1 MKSLLYLVG
10 GASIAVAYVL
20 FMKKQQT
27 QVPAPVEDLA
37 HKLQDGRFVAR
48 CAGPAYGMKNE
59 EHRNAVPPGF

>member
-37 HKLQDGRFVAR
+37 HKLQDAWADHHTVA
-48 CAGPAYGMKNE
+48 
-59 EHRNAVPPGF
+59 